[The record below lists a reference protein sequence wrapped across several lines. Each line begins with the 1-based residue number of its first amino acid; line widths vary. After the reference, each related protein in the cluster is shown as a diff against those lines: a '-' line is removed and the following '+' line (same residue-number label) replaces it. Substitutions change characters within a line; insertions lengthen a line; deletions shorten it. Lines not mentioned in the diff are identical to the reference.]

1 MTAPPVRACPACGHR
16 GAHVASVPAGHE
28 HLRCDDCGSVFS
40 ADMAPPPVRALDE
53 PGGAARR
60 RSVADA
66 RAAILRKFGCR
77 VVLELECGD
86 GVFLDAVRD
95 LGLQVEGITTT
106 APDAAALARGHVIHP
121 LTPHLDASPS
131 DAPRFDAVALWD
143 VLDHVHDP
151 GDMLLQARRWLRPGG
166 FLALSTA
173 SSGGLPVQAL
183 GPGLAGVD
191 PTPAIAFSRRGLRL
205 LLGATGY
212 DPVRWTSGSGL
223 GREPLRQGLE
233 RRLGASLPGR
243 ALARG
248 LAIAAQLP
256 LRVIDRAGLGST
268 FEVYAVAGR

>member
-1 MTAPPVRACPACGHR
+1 
-16 GAHVASVPAGHE
+16 
-28 HLRCDDCGSVFS
+28 
-40 ADMAPPPVRALDE
+40 MAPPPVRALDE